1 MQPTWAAAILY
12 AGLAVI
18 FYAPLLLGWRTFP
31 DGDFTHHFLP
41 FSLFQQSEWLA
52 GRFLP
57 VWNPYTYS
65 GHPFLADVQS
75 AVFYPL
81 GDLLLLLTLP
91 FSSPAARL
99 YFLQLEAV
107 IHVALA
113 GFFTFLFMREIS
125 GSGRAALMSG
135 VLFAFSGYLTG
146 YPPLQLAILRTV
158 IWLPLILWLLTRAFA
173 DPRRWRWWLGAS
185 LAYATALL
193 AGHPQSFLHVSYAVL
208 AWIGFLFFTPRSSEE
223 ARKRRSEEGKKGERG
238 ALWARVVGVFAFC
251 LPTAAVGLPCPLF
264 RSYPLQ
270 YPRPNCC
277 DVVRGLY

>member
-1 MQPTWAAAILY
+1 VIQRIRRIQPTWAAALFY
-12 AGLAVI
+12 AGLALI

-81 GDLLLLLTLP
+81 GDLLLLITLP
-91 FSSPAARL
+91 FSSPGARL

-113 GFFTFLFMREIS
+113 GFFTFLLVRELS
-125 GSGRAALMSG
+125 GSRRSALLSG

-173 DPRRWRWWLGAS
+173 DPRRWRLWIGAI
-185 LAYATALL
+185 LAYAVALL

-208 AWIGFLFFTPRSSEE
+208 AWILFLFLSQRSRLSEESEE
-223 ARKRRSEEGKKGERG
+223 AKRRRRKRGGS
-238 ALWARVVGVFAFC
+238 
-251 LPTAAVGLPCPLF
+251 
-264 RSYPLQ
+264 
-270 YPRPNCC
+270 
-277 DVVRGLY
+277 